1 LLRPSGADLPSPDIA
16 LLEAGPAIEPP
27 ERFMFLSCGPAY
39 GRAVTRPVDVD
50 VRPASS
56 GAPIVDTITEPV
68 AAPPA
73 AWRLRLTT
81 AGVVLLLAALSV
93 LARVPSMFRPLSPDE
108 GGFLMVAAQWAKG
121 TSLYGDYWVDRPPLL
136 IMLFQLAHLT
146 GRPIGLRLLGAAC
159 VGSSVLLAAALAR
172 AALRLEGRHAR
183 GSRAAVIGAAATA
196 AVFLVNPLFG
206 ATEVDGELLAVPFVL
221 AGLTAALTAYR
232 SAYSATRGATW
243 WWMAAG
249 ALAVAAAA
257 VKQNMLEV
265 FVAAAV
271 LLLAIARRSLRTSAR
286 SATAFGAGSAVCTLA
301 LLGWAAL
308 HGTTPAGI
316 WDAVVSFRLEASS
329 VIAHSAPDTTHA
341 RALGVAGA
349 FLGSGALGIA
359 LAALVPR
366 WHRRGPRPST
376 LLLSVTVAV
385 LAWESIS
392 VVAGG
397 SYWLHYLVATVPGLV
412 LAAATAAERGRGH
425 RIALGAVLGYAGAVA
440 AAGIITMTLAPV
452 GTPAADLAVER
463 YLAAH
468 SRPGDTGVI
477 AFGDPALL
485 EAAHLSSPYPELW
498 SLPVRVRDPHLTD
511 FASVLTG
518 PDRPTWV
525 VVHGDSL
532 DTWGVD
538 ASHAQ
543 PVLERDYQPV
553 HTDGDWHVY
562 RVRTQPQTS

>member
-1 LLRPSGADLPSPDIA
+1 
-16 LLEAGPAIEPP
+16 
-27 ERFMFLSCGPAY
+27 
-39 GRAVTRPVDVD
+39 
-50 VRPASS
+50 
-56 GAPIVDTITEPV
+56 
-68 AAPPA
+68 
-73 AWRLRLTT
+73 LTT
-81 AGVVLLLAALSV
+81 DGAVLLLAALSV
-93 LARVPSMFRPLSPDE
+93 VTRVPFMLRPLSPDE
-108 GGFLMVAAQWAKG
+108 GGFLMVAAQWSNGA
-121 TSLYGDYWVDRPPLL
+121 SLYGDYWVDRPPLL
-136 IMLFQLAHLT
+136 IMLFQLAHLA
-146 GRPIGLRLLGAAC
+146 GGPIGLRLLGAAC

-172 AALRLEGRHAR
+172 AVLRLEDHSVR
-183 GSRAAVIGAAATA
+183 GSRSVVICAAATA
-196 AVFLVNPLFG
+196 AAFLVSPLFG
-206 ATEVDGELLAVPFVL
+206 ATEVDGEILAVPFVL

-232 SAYSATRGATW
+232 SGHRSTRTATW
-243 WWMAAG
+243 GWMAAG

-271 LLLAIARRSLRTSAR
+271 LLLATARRSLRTSAR
-286 SATAFGAGSAVCTLA
+286 SATAFGAGSAVCALA

-308 HGTTPAGI
+308 HGTTPGGI
-316 WDAVVSFRLEASS
+316 WDAVVSFRLEAAS

-349 FLGSGALGIA
+349 FLGSGALGIV

-366 WHRRGPRPST
+366 RRRRGACPST

-385 LAWESIS
+385 LVWESIG

-397 SYWLHYLVATVPGLV
+397 SYWLHYLVGTVPGLV
-412 LAAATAAERGRGH
+412 LAAATAAERGRGR
-425 RIALGAVLGYAGAVA
+425 RIAIGAVLGYAGAVA
-440 AAGIITMTLAPV
+440 AAGIITTTIAPV

-468 SRPGDTGVI
+468 TRPGDTGVV

-485 EAAHLSSPYPELW
+485 ETAHLASPYPQLW

-525 VVHGDSL
+525 VVDGASL
-532 DTWGVD
+532 GTWGVD
-538 ASHAQ
+538 ASLAQ
-543 PVLERDYQPV
+543 PVLEREYQPV
-553 HTDGDWHVY
+553 HTAGDWHIF
-562 RVRTQPQTS
+562 RVRAQRRRP

>member
-1 LLRPSGADLPSPDIA
+1 
-16 LLEAGPAIEPP
+16 
-27 ERFMFLSCGPAY
+27 
-39 GRAVTRPVDVD
+39 VTRPVDVD

-56 GAPIVDTITEPV
+56 GAPVVETMTEPV
-68 AAPPA
+68 TAPRA
-73 AWRLRLTT
+73 AWSLRLTT
-81 AGVVLLLAALSV
+81 AEAVLFLAALSV

-121 TSLYGDYWVDRPPLL
+121 TSLYGGYWVDRPPLL
-136 IMLFQLAHLT
+136 IMMFQLAHLA
-146 GRPIGLRLLGAAC
+146 GGPIGLRLLGAAC
-159 VGSSVLLAAALAR
+159 VGSSVLLAAALAG
-172 AALRLEGRHAR
+172 AALRLEHRIAR
-183 GSRAAVIGAAATA
+183 GSRVAVIGAAATA
-196 AVFLVNPLFG
+196 SVFLVSPLFG

-232 SAYSATRGATW
+232 STRGAIW
-243 WWMAAG
+243 WWIAAG

-271 LLLAIARRSLRTSAR
+271 LLLATARRSPRSSAR
-286 SATAFGAGSAVCTLA
+286 SATAFGAGSAVCAVA

-329 VIAHSAPDTTHA
+329 VVAHSAPATTHA

-349 FLGSGALGIA
+349 FLGSGALGIV

-366 WHRRGPRPST
+366 WHRRGPRPSS
-376 LLLSVTVAV
+376 LLMSVTAAV
-385 LAWESIS
+385 LVWESIG

-397 SYWLHYLVATVPGLV
+397 SYWLHYLIGTVPGLV
-412 LAAATAAERGRGH
+412 LAAATAAERGRG
-425 RIALGAVLGYAGAVA
+425 RRFALGAVLGYAGAVA

-452 GTPAADLAVER
+452 GTPAADLAVEA

-477 AFGDPALL
+477 AFGDPVLL
-485 EAAHLSSPYPELW
+485 EAAHLSSPYRELW

-525 VVHGDSL
+525 VVNGDSL

-538 ASHAQ
+538 ASLAQ
-543 PVLERDYQPV
+543 SVLERDYQPV
-553 HTDGDWHVY
+553 HTDGEWHVY
-562 RVRTQPQTS
+562 RVRTPGQTS

>member
-1 LLRPSGADLPSPDIA
+1 
-16 LLEAGPAIEPP
+16 
-27 ERFMFLSCGPAY
+27 M
-39 GRAVTRPVDVD
+39 TRPVDLD
-50 VRPASS
+50 VRPASA
-56 GAPIVDTITEPV
+56 GAPIVEPTTGPV
-68 AAPPA
+68 TARRAG
-73 AWRLRLTT
+73 RRVRLTT
-81 AGVVLLLAALSV
+81 ASAVLLLAALSV
-93 LARVPSMFRPLSPDE
+93 LARLPSMFRPLSPDE

-136 IMLFQLAHLT
+136 ITMFQLAHLA
-146 GRPIGLRLLGAAC
+146 GGPIGLRILGAAC

-172 AALRLEGRHAR
+172 AALRLDDRFAR
-183 GSRAAVIGAAATA
+183 GSRVVVIGATATA
-196 AVFLVNPLFG
+196 AAFLVSPLFG
-206 ATEVDGELLAVPFVL
+206 ATEVDGEILAVPLVL

-232 SAYSATRGATW
+232 SAYRSSLASTCW
-243 WWMAAG
+243 WTAAG

-265 FVAAAV
+265 LVAAAV
-271 LLLAIARRSLRTSAR
+271 LLFATARRSLGISAR
-286 SATAFGAGSAVCTLA
+286 SATAFGAGSAVCAVA

-341 RALGVAGA
+341 RAFGVAGA
-349 FLGSGALGIA
+349 FLGSGALGIV

-366 WHRRGPRPST
+366 WHGRGPRPSA

-385 LAWESIS
+385 LVWESIG
-392 VVAGG
+392 VIAGG
-397 SYWLHYLVATVPGLV
+397 SYWLHYLVGTVPGLV
-412 LAAATAAERGRGH
+412 LAAATAAERGRGR

-452 GTPAADLAVER
+452 GTPAADVAVER

-477 AFGDPALL
+477 AFGDPVLL

-525 VVHGDSL
+525 VVNGDSL
-532 DTWGVD
+532 GTWGVV
-538 ASHAQ
+538 ASLAQ
-543 PVLERDYQPV
+543 PVLLRDYQQV
-553 HTDGDWHVY
+553 HTAGDWHIY
-562 RVRTQPQTS
+562 HVRTQRQRS